1 MLGLEL
7 YEQGWRSLIFLWR
20 PKDPCSTGKAAASK
34 VGRWE
39 GRPAMSRGGQ
49 RWAHGQ
55 VRPKQMGEN
64 KERDFFCVEGR
75 GNGACIL
82 KWEQRGKY
90 LLLEK
95 ALKSLL

>member
-64 KERDFFCVEGR
+64 KERDFLCGKR
-75 GNGACIL
+75 KWCLYLKMGA
-82 KWEQRGKY
+82 KGKI
-90 LLLEK
+90 
-95 ALKSLL
+95 SST

>member
-1 MLGLEL
+1 M
-7 YEQGWRSLIFLWR
+7 FLWR

-55 VRPKQMGEN
+55 VRPKHMGEN
-64 KERDFFCVEGR
+64 KERDF
-75 GNGACIL
+75 L
-82 KWEQRGKY
+82 
-90 LLLEK
+90 
-95 ALKSLL
+95 